1 MIICQE
7 DQKKIDH
14 WVAKFPEGRQSSAVL
29 MALKIMQDRYGW
41 LSEQALDAVAEYLS
55 MSKSQVYEVAS
66 FYSMYR
72 LRDCG
77 KQEIKVCTSL
87 SCCLNGATDV
97 IAYLEKKL
105 GVQLGEVTSDQR
117 FSLAEAE
124 CLGACMHAPVVIVDD
139 ESYHYNASPKSLD
152 QLIEESHHESD

>member
-1 MIICQE
+1 MLICQE

-29 MALKIMQDRYGW
+29 MALKIMQDRHGW
-41 LSEQALDAVAEYLS
+41 LSDQILDTVADYLS

-72 LRDCG
+72 LKDSG
-77 KQEIKVCTSL
+77 KHEIKVCTSL
-87 SCCLNGATDV
+87 SCCLEGATDV
-97 IAYLEKKL
+97 IAYMEKKL
-105 GVQLGEVTSDQR
+105 DIQLGEVTDDQK

-124 CLGACMHAPVVIVDD
+124 CLGACMHAPVVIIDD

-152 QLIEESHHESD
+152 QLIEEYRNESE